1 MSSMK
6 RRALA
11 IGAALGIILFQTAL
25 AAKAGYIEQ
34 TGDEA
39 YHLAHLLT
47 HDDKAV
53 CICTADLVKVR
64 IAPGSDKLH
73 GRMMEGEQFV
83 IIDSYKEWLRIEII
97 GATPSNPDSRR
108 GMTGWVDPAY
118 IDCGCGEE
126 AYYAQKDAQ

>member
-1 MSSMK
+1 MNGMK
-6 RRALA
+6 MRALV
-11 IGAALGIILFQTAL
+11 ICAALGMIFFQTAL

-47 HDDKAV
+47 HDDKA
-53 CICTADLVKVR
+53 ICTSTADLVKVR

-83 IIDSYKEWLRIEII
+83 IIDSYKEWLRVEIVN
-97 GATPSNPDSRR
+97 ATPENPDSRR
-108 GMTGWVDPAY
+108 GMTGWIDPAY
-118 IDCGCGEE
+118 ADCGCDEA
-126 AYYAQKDAQ
+126 AYYAKKDAQ